1 MVSSGFMLVCIH
13 LFLIVSYLHL
23 RLGPNAPLLNGQF
36 KYPYALFRF
45 DMISFGIS
53 WDIPAS
59 PGCRIEL
66 LALLGF
72 WWFPLKVCLNLLC
85 FPHLGTM
92 SEADRANGEK
102 DNTDF
107 DGVFEHI
114 SSFGRLQRI
123 LFFGLNAILVFAV
136 TNQFSLLVFA
146 FGTPG
151 FHCVTPNVTCEEKK
165 CCDYCKEYEFD
176 GPYHSTVSEVWL

>member
-1 MVSSGFMLVCIH
+1 ML
-13 LFLIVSYLHL
+13 
-23 RLGPNAPLLNGQF
+23 
-36 KYPYALFRF
+36 
-45 DMISFGIS
+45 
-53 WDIPAS
+53 
-59 PGCRIEL
+59 
-66 LALLGF
+66 
-72 WWFPLKVCLNLLC
+72 CLNFSCL
-85 FPHLGTM
+85 PNLGTM
-92 SEADRANGEK
+92 SDADKANGEK
-102 DNTDF
+102 DNIDF

-165 CCDYCKEYEFD
+165 CCDNCKVYEFD
-176 GPYHSTVSEVWL
+176 GPYHSTVSEV